1 MLSSSSNRPI
11 SAHLTIHYKP
21 IQEEEEEEMRSG
33 ARGGSHHDDYFL
45 ESNRSPTPN
54 RKHEFIKTVLNIND
68 NDSEF
73 SESCSPR
80 EKLHTGGACNTDL
93 FGDFV
98 SKKQQRLSN
107 SMNIY
112 DLYQCVHNLSPSSD
126 NHQFIARRFS
136 ESHIPSLHHRQQ
148 QQVTTAKNFVQ
159 STKDIQRIAS
169 YAADSDQRVKYLP
182 NYHQSAPSTALSAA
196 ESRAAEP
203 RKLPDGDSTQN
214 YILKL
219 QLSSSNSQPI
229 SPRTRSVFRP
239 SCSSS
244 NCSSSSS
251 SSACSSISISDPN
264 NITAYETNN
273 VSPQFPNDQPL
284 DISSPCA
291 RHHHRRNSIA
301 VKFDKALYKKTT
313 R

>member
-21 IQEEEEEEMRSG
+21 IQEEEGEVRGSP
-33 ARGGSHHDDYFL
+33 RGGSHRDDCLL
-45 ESNRSPTPN
+45 ETDRSPTPN

-68 NDSEF
+68 NDDDAEP
-73 SESCSPR
+73 CSPCG
-80 EKLHTGGACNTDL
+80 ESHKDNATL

-98 SKKQQRLSN
+98 SKRQQRLSN
-107 SMNIY
+107 SMNIF
-112 DLYQCVHNLSPSSD
+112 DLYQCVHNLPLSSN

-148 QQVTTAKNFVQ
+148 HQATAAKNFVQ
-159 STKDIQRIAS
+159 PTKDIQRIAS
-169 YAADSDQRVKYLP
+169 YAADSDQRIKYLP
-182 NYHQSAPSTALSAA
+182 NYHQAPPSTASAA
-196 ESRAAEP
+196 AASRAAKP
-203 RKLPDGDSTQN
+203 RRLPDNDSKK
-214 YILKL
+214 YILQL
-219 QLSSSNSQPI
+219 QLSSSSSRPI
-229 SPRTRSVFRP
+229 SPQTHSDFRP

-251 SSACSSISISDPN
+251 SSMSSSVSVSDPN
-264 NITAYETNN
+264 NITAYETDN
-273 VSPQFPNDQPL
+273 VSSQFPTDQPL
-284 DISSPCA
+284 DISSPCT

-313 R
+313 G